1 VISDV
6 VFAGARSGAAALW
19 RRLQSRQGYLLL
31 LIPGVVYLLF
41 FFAYPIGN
49 MLSRSVTLPGSG
61 ALTTRFY
68 ERMLREPVYLR
79 VFLITFE
86 IALEVTLL
94 TLLLAYP
101 LAYFL
106 ARLRPRVTNVLL
118 IMVILPFFTSAL
130 VRTYAWIV
138 LLGNQGM
145 LNQAL
150 AALHV
155 PGAPFRLLYNR
166 TGVLI
171 GMSYILLPYMI
182 LALYSVMRGIDR
194 GLLQAAASV
203 GASPMQAFRRVFL
216 PLSLPGVAAGSLL
229 TFILGLGFFI
239 TPALM
244 GGARD
249 TMIAMIIEQQV
260 EQLLDWN
267 FASALS
273 AVLLAVTAVGFLAY
287 DRIVGMERLFEAKR

>member
-1 VISDV
+1 MT
-6 VFAGARSGAAALW
+6 
-19 RRLQSRQGYLLL
+19 RRRRQYLLL
-31 LIPGVVYLLF
+31 LLPGVLYLLVF
-41 FFAYPIGN
+41 FVYPMAG
-49 MLSRSVTLPGSG
+49 MLWRSVSSPSGVTL
-61 ALTTRFY
+61 RFY
-68 ERMLREPVYLR
+68 GRLMREPVYFK
-79 VFLITFE
+79 VFVTSFE

-94 TLLLAYP
+94 TLVLAYP

-106 ARLRPRVTNVLL
+106 ARLQPRVTNVLL
-118 IMVILPFFTSAL
+118 VMIVLPFFTSTL
-130 VRTYAWIV
+130 VRTYAWMV
-138 LLGNQGM
+138 LLGTEG
-145 LNQAL
+145 LVNQAL
-150 AALHV
+150 VGLRV
-155 PGAPFRLLYNR
+155 PGAPVRLLYNR

-182 LALYSVMRGIDR
+182 LTLYSVMRGIDR

-203 GASPMQAFRRVFL
+203 GAGPLRAFWRVFL

-249 TMIAMIIEQQV
+249 TMIAVIIEQQV
-260 EQLLDWN
+260 EQLLDWH

-273 AVLLAVTAVGFLAY
+273 TVLLAVTAVAFVVY
-287 DRIVGMERLFEAKR
+287 DRVVGMERLFEARR

>member
-1 VISDV
+1 MT
-6 VFAGARSGAAALW
+6 RR
-19 RRLQSRQGYLLL
+19 RRLYLLL
-31 LIPGVVYLLF
+31 LLPGVLYLLVF
-41 FFAYPIGN
+41 FVYPMAG
-49 MLSRSVTLPGSG
+49 MLWRSVSSPSGVTL
-61 ALTTRFY
+61 RFY
-68 ERMLREPVYLR
+68 GRLQREPVYFK
-79 VFLITFE
+79 VFVTSFE

-94 TLLLAYP
+94 TLVLAYP

-106 ARLRPRVTNVLL
+106 ARLQPRVTNVLL
-118 IMVILPFFTSAL
+118 VMIVLPFFTSTL
-130 VRTYAWIV
+130 VRTYAWMV
-138 LLGNQGM
+138 LLGTQG
-145 LNQAL
+145 LVNQAL
-150 AALHV
+150 VGLRV
-155 PGAPFRLLYNR
+155 PGAPVRLLYNR

-182 LALYSVMRGIDR
+182 LTLYSVMRGIDR

-203 GASPMQAFRRVFL
+203 GAGPLRAFWRVFL

-249 TMIAMIIEQQV
+249 TMIAVIIEQQV
-260 EQLLDWN
+260 EQLLDWH

-273 AVLLAVTAVGFLAY
+273 TVLLAVTAVAFVVY
-287 DRIVGMERLFEAKR
+287 DRVVGMERLFEARR

>member
-1 VISDV
+1 MASPALEV
-6 VFAGARSGAAALW
+6 VRSGAAALGQ
-19 RRLQSRQGYLLL
+19 RVRPRQVYLLL
-31 LIPGVVYLLF
+31 LLPGVVYLLV
-41 FFAYPIGN
+41 FFAYPIAG
-49 MLSRSVTLPGSG
+49 MLWRSVTAPRGGGFTL
-61 ALTTRFY
+61 RFY
-68 ERMLREPVYLR
+68 EQMLREPVYLR
-79 VFLITFE
+79 VFLNTFE
-86 IALEVTLL
+86 ITLEVTLV
-94 TLLLAYP
+94 TLVLGYP

-106 ARLRPRVTNVLL
+106 ARIRPRLANLLL
-118 IMVILPFFTSAL
+118 IMVVLPFFTSTL
-130 VRTYAWIV
+130 VRTYAWMV
-138 LLGNQGM
+138 LLGNQGL

-150 AALHV
+150 AGLNV
-155 PGAPFRLLYNR
+155 PGVPLRLLYNR

-203 GASPMQAFRRVFL
+203 GASPFRAFRRVFL

-244 GGARD
+244 GGPRD
-249 TMIAMIIEQQV
+249 TMIAVIIEQHV
-260 EQLLDWN
+260 EQLLDWH

-273 AVLLAVTAVGFLAY
+273 AVLLALTAVGFLVY
-287 DRIVGMERLFEAKR
+287 DRLAGMERLFEAKV

>member
-1 VISDV
+1 MT
-6 VFAGARSGAAALW
+6 RR
-19 RRLQSRQGYLLL
+19 RRLYLLL
-31 LIPGVVYLLF
+31 LLPGVLYLLVF
-41 FFAYPIGN
+41 FVYPMAG
-49 MLSRSVTLPGSG
+49 MLWRSVSSPSGMTLH
-61 ALTTRFY
+61 FY
-68 ERMLREPVYLR
+68 GRLLREPVYFK
-79 VFLITFE
+79 VFVTSFE

-94 TLLLAYP
+94 TLVLAYP

-106 ARLRPRVTNVLL
+106 ARLQPRVTNVLL
-118 IMVILPFFTSAL
+118 VMVVLPFFTSTL
-130 VRTYAWIV
+130 VRTYAWMV
-138 LLGNQGM
+138 LLGTQG
-145 LNQAL
+145 LVNQAL
-150 AALHV
+150 VGLRV
-155 PGAPFRLLYNR
+155 PGAPVRLLYNR

-182 LALYSVMRGIDR
+182 LTLYSVMRGIDR

-203 GASPMQAFRRVFL
+203 GAGPLRAFWRVFL

-249 TMIAMIIEQQV
+249 TMISVIIEQQV
-260 EQLLDWN
+260 EQLLDWH

-273 AVLLAVTAVGFLAY
+273 TVLLAVTAVAFVVY
-287 DRIVGMERLFEAKR
+287 DRVVGMERLFEARR